1 MGNRNATIQQLVC
14 RIKIVQMVNGIQ
26 IINAYDGYHERSLC
40 VFQAEFMKKIQV
52 PFKLIY
58 QTQFILEETLTFIN
72 VHNN

>member
-1 MGNRNATIQQLVC
+1 
-14 RIKIVQMVNGIQ
+14 MVNGIQ